1 MVRTP
6 NGNDYGKDL
15 LRQHYVP
22 GTITRIPKRRTAR
35 ARFDGLFLGSAD
47 LCLPYPRKRPPSTL
61 SVFKECGCAHII
73 FNHPPNAI
81 NQAHEF
87 TSPFYRQSAG
97 ARQTDSN
104 FSL

>member
-1 MVRTP
+1 M
-6 NGNDYGKDL
+6 DY
-15 LRQHYVP
+15 
-22 GTITRIPKRRTAR
+22 
-35 ARFDGLFLGSAD
+35 FLGPLIYA
-47 LCLPYPRKRPPSTL
+47 CLTPESGPPSTL
-61 SVFKECGCAHII
+61 SVFKERGCAHII

-104 FSL
+104 FGL